1 MVTVIVAEVS
11 PNLLSLT
18 RHAGLILA
26 GIPVEESE
34 SESRSK
40 KIQMDLRT
48 PFSPYYHIDILPYQL
63 NVLAL
68 GSQLE
73 IFRVFKKLLGTT
85 NKFFGMWGAM
95 SFEDR

>member
-48 PFSPYYHIDILPYQL
+48 PFFSILSY
-63 NVLAL
+63 
-68 GSQLE
+68 
-73 IFRVFKKLLGTT
+73 
-85 NKFFGMWGAM
+85 
-95 SFEDR
+95 

>member
-34 SESRSK
+34 SESQSK
-40 KIQMDLRT
+40 KYIWIKFLRT
-48 PFSPYYHIDILPYQL
+48 LFFSL
-63 NVLAL
+63 
-68 GSQLE
+68 
-73 IFRVFKKLLGTT
+73 
-85 NKFFGMWGAM
+85 
-95 SFEDR
+95 

>member
-34 SESRSK
+34 SESVSK
-40 KIQMDLRT
+40 KYI
-48 PFSPYYHIDILPYQL
+48 
-63 NVLAL
+63 
-68 GSQLE
+68 
-73 IFRVFKKLLGTT
+73 
-85 NKFFGMWGAM
+85 
-95 SFEDR
+95 

>member
-40 KIQMDLRT
+40 KIQMDQVPEDT
-48 PFSPYYHIDILPYQL
+48 FFSILSY
-63 NVLAL
+63 
-68 GSQLE
+68 
-73 IFRVFKKLLGTT
+73 
-85 NKFFGMWGAM
+85 
-95 SFEDR
+95 

>member
-40 KIQMDLRT
+40 KIRMDPRT
-48 PFSPYYHIDILPYQL
+48 PCSPYYHICVNWKVNYLKTRL
-63 NVLAL
+63 HTKE
-68 GSQLE
+68 S
-73 IFRVFKKLLGTT
+73 R
-85 NKFFGMWGAM
+85 
-95 SFEDR
+95 R

>member
-40 KIQMDLRT
+40 KIQWDLRT
-48 PFSPYYHIDILPYQL
+48 PFSPYYHIEILPY
-63 NVLAL
+63 
-68 GSQLE
+68 
-73 IFRVFKKLLGTT
+73 
-85 NKFFGMWGAM
+85 
-95 SFEDR
+95 

>member
-48 PFSPYYHIDILPYQL
+48 PFSPYYHIEILPSIQL
-63 NVLAL
+63 
-68 GSQLE
+68 QC
-73 IFRVFKKLLGTT
+73 FGTWQT
-85 NKFFGMWGAM
+85 TRNI
-95 SFEDR
+95 

>member
-34 SESRSK
+34 SESQSK
-40 KIQMDLRT
+40 KYIWIKFLRT
-48 PFSPYYHIDILPYQL
+48 LFSRFYHIEILP
-63 NVLAL
+63 
-68 GSQLE
+68 
-73 IFRVFKKLLGTT
+73 
-85 NKFFGMWGAM
+85 
-95 SFEDR
+95 

>member
-40 KIQMDLRT
+40 KNTNGSEDT
-48 PFSPYYHIDILPYQL
+48 FFSISSY
-63 NVLAL
+63 
-68 GSQLE
+68 
-73 IFRVFKKLLGTT
+73 
-85 NKFFGMWGAM
+85 
-95 SFEDR
+95 

>member
-34 SESRSK
+34 SDSRSK
-40 KIQMDLRT
+40 KYKWIKFLRM
-48 PFSPYYHIDILPYQL
+48 PFPPYYHIEILPYQF
-63 NVLAL
+63 NVMTL
-68 GSQLE
+68 GRQLE
-73 IFRVFKKLLGTT
+73 MFRVLKKLLG
-85 NKFFGMWGAM
+85 
-95 SFEDR
+95 